1 MSRICRNLTSYFSKN
16 NQISKKFGMMFM
28 IAVKERYT
36 LKLKKMIHIIIV
48 TLFVTMSIATS
59 TPVNAE
65 SVKTIEAESIY
76 DLLVDRFFNGSGLND
91 DDVNTKNPNAFNGGD
106 FQGLISKQA
115 FIEQMGFSIVSIG
128 AVFQTE
134 KYDGSMPTS
143 YTKLEPH
150 FGTEEELQNVISTY
164 EKSGMKIMVDF
175 PLSNVSENHEWFA
188 NGGNRDWISSEQN
201 GKIALNLEN
210 ANVQTALKDS
220 LKEFIEKYN
229 VSIRLTNIEEADTTF
244 LNDLIKIVKDHREHA
259 YVISNQ
265 ASDANFDAS
274 YDDAMIEKQRNIFKT
289 VDQDSSN
296 IVNHIATMP
305 PTQVLIDSPWTDR
318 FILYGEQEGMYPP
331 TRAKMAVLSTLLLPG
346 VPVVQYGTE
355 IAMNGTAGSEA
366 HQLYNF
372 KTDSELID
380 QISNVQQLRNT
391 SETLRNGKFDLLK
404 NENGYIAFTRISD
417 EEQWLVVINNTSRT
431 KNVVL
436 SKEQIGEGKK
446 VVALLEPENIRE
458 DKNGN
463 YTVILD
469 REMVEIYHIQEDKG
483 INKAYIIALGLVY
496 VLFTWFVIVIVRRGK
511 IRRAEQDA
519 KK

>member
-1 MSRICRNLTSYFSKN
+1 
-16 NQISKKFGMMFM
+16 MMFM
-28 IAVKERYT
+28 IVVKERYT
-36 LKLKKMIHIIIV
+36 LKLKKMTHFIIV
-48 TLFVTMSIATS
+48 TLFLTMSIATAA
-59 TPVNAE
+59 PVNAE
-65 SVKTIEAESIY
+65 SMKTIEDESIY

-91 DDVNTKNPNAFNGGD
+91 NDVNTKDPNAFNGGD
-106 FQGLISKQA
+106 FQGLISKKA

-128 AVFQTE
+128 SVFQTE

-188 NGGNRDWISSEQN
+188 NVGNRDWIASEQN

-210 ANVQTALKDS
+210 TSVQTALKDS
-220 LKEFIEKYN
+220 LKQFIDQYN
-229 VSIRLTNIEEADTTF
+229 VSIRLTNIGEADTTL
-244 LNDLIKIVKDHREHA
+244 LNDLIKIVKDHSEHA

-265 ASDANFDAS
+265 ASDANFDAL
-274 YDDAMIEKQRNIFKT
+274 YDNTMIETQRNIFKT

-296 IVNHIATMP
+296 ILSHIATMP

-331 TRAKMAVLSTLLLPG
+331 TRTKMAVLSTLLLPG

-391 SETLRNGKFDLLK
+391 SDTLRNGKFDMLK
-404 NENGYIAFTRISD
+404 NENGYIAFTRTSE

-431 KNVVL
+431 ENVVL

-446 VVALLEPENIRE
+446 VVALLEHENIRE

-469 REMVEIYHIQEDKG
+469 REMIEIYHIQEDQG
-483 INKAYIIALGLVY
+483 INKSYIIALGLVY
-496 VLFTWFVIVIVRRGK
+496 ILFTWFVIVIVRRGK